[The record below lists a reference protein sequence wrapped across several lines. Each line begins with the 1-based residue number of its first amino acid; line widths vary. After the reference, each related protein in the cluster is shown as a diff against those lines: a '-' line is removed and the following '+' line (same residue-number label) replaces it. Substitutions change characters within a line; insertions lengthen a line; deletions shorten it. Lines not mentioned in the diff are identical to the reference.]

1 MKFRASALLLGL
13 MLFVFSSMSTFAQNS
28 DDDAK
33 SKSKTRTLTG
43 CLMKGDG
50 ANEYLLTAQDGGTW
64 EVRSDAVSLGDH
76 VGQTVSATG
85 VVSNST
91 AHNLKEDAKDA
102 ARDAHMKKGNTE
114 HGHMTITDV
123 QKVSGSCNR

>member
-1 MKFRASALLLGL
+1 MKFKSSALLLGL
-13 MLFVFSSMSTFAQNS
+13 MLFVFASVSTFAQNS
-28 DDDAK
+28 NDDTKA
-33 SKSKTRTLTG
+33 KSKTRTVTG
-43 CLMKGDG
+43 CLTQGDG
-50 ANEYLLTAQDGGTW
+50 ANEYLLTAQDGSTW

-76 VGQTVSATG
+76 EGQTVSATG

-102 ARDAHMKKGNTE
+102 AQDAHMKKHNTE

-123 QKVSGSCNR
+123 QKVSGSCKR